1 MLSAG
6 VFNNETAAQFTQEIV
21 HVIFFTSRL
30 DKHEQFGLAYVQ
42 KYMPCLSKNRIDS
55 QLLIIHV
62 FSVFTIK
69 RPRALAALAPL
80 IEKTPTN
87 VL

>member
-1 MLSAG
+1 MLIAG

-21 HVIFFTSRL
+21 HVIFSL
-30 DKHEQFGLAYVQ
+30 HVLINMKKFGLAYVQ
-42 KYMPCLSKNRIDS
+42 KYMPCLSKYRLDS
-55 QLLIIHV
+55 QLLIIHL